1 MQHPLLTPFIGVL
14 PQVRFRPH
22 TVTTPDGPGVEVPPP
37 SRTLLEIHASCAKV
51 AHLSGAAGVLRDF
64 YAEEDRFYSYEPH
77 QDMSPNPA
85 AAEELVRTLRRAQ
98 VG

>member
-1 MQHPLLTPFIGVL
+1 MQRPLLAPFIGVL

-22 TVTTPDGPGVEVPPP
+22 TVTTPDIDGVEVPPP

-51 AHLSGAAGVLRDF
+51 AHLSGAARVLRDF
-64 YAEEDRFYSYEPH
+64 YVGEDRFYGPH

-85 AAEELVRTLRRAQ
+85 AADELVRALRRAQ